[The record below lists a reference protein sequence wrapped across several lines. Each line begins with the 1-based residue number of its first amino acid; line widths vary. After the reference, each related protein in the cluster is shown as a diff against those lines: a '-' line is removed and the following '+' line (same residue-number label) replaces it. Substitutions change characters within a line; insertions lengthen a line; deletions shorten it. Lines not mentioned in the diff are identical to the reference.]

1 MTPTYDFHTPPPP
14 NPRTTRLLHWLFYL
28 GALLLLVA
36 AIHSLYLYFT
46 HWSGGEDDHPI
57 WQLVLGLIY
66 LVVSGLIAYA
76 TYTHGQGDE
85 EELPPPRY
93 VRIENGK
100 LTYELDQLN
109 GRQEIALDRIKR
121 VKRAS
126 VRDLLLELRDGERV
140 LLPIYLID
148 DEGKQAELEEVL
160 SPRQTSEAAQRPADE
175 E

>member
-14 NPRTTRLLHWLFYL
+14 NPRTTQLLHWLFYL
-28 GALLLLVA
+28 GALLLLLA

-57 WQLVLGLIY
+57 WQLILGLIY
-66 LVVSGLIAYA
+66 LSVGGLIAYA
-76 TYTHGQGDE
+76 TYAHSQGDDE
-85 EELPPPRY
+85 DVPPQRY
-93 VRIENGK
+93 VRIEDGK
-100 LTYELDQLN
+100 LIYELDQLN
-109 GRQEIALDRIKR
+109 GRQEIALERIEG

-126 VRDLLLELRDGERV
+126 VRDLLLELRGGERV

-148 DEGKQAELEEVL
+148 DEEKQRELEDVL
-160 SPRQTSEAAQRPADE
+160 SPRQTSEAAQRSADE

>member
-57 WQLVLGLIY
+57 WQLVLGLVY
-66 LVVSGLIAYA
+66 LVVSGLIVYA
-76 TYTHGQGDE
+76 TYTHGRGSAE
-85 EELPPPRY
+85 ETPPQRY
-93 VRIENGK
+93 VRIQDGK
-100 LTYELDQLN
+100 LVYELDQLN
-109 GRQEIALDRIKR
+109 GRQEIALDRIER
-121 VKRAS
+121 VRRAS

-148 DEGKQAELEEVL
+148 DEGKQEELEEVL
-160 SPRQTSEAAQRPADE
+160 VRGF
-175 E
+175 

>member
-57 WQLVLGLIY
+57 WQLVLGLVY

-76 TYTHGQGDE
+76 TYTHGRGDDGKTP
-85 EELPPPRY
+85 LQRY
-93 VRIENGK
+93 VRIQEGK
-100 LTYELDQLN
+100 LVYELDQLN
-109 GRQEIALDRIKR
+109 GRQEIALDRIDR
-121 VKRAS
+121 VTRAS
-126 VRDLLLELRDGERV
+126 VRDLLLELRGGERV

-148 DEGKQAELEEVL
+148 DEGKQEELEEVL
-160 SPRQTSEAAQRPADE
+160 ATLY
-175 E
+175 